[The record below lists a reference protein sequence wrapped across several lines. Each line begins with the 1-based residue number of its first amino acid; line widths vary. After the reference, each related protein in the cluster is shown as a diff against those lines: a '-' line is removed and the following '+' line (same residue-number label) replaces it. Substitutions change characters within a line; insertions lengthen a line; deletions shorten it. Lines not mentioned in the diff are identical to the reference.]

1 MLSHFRRNVHP
12 YGHHSQSSAHQ
23 RYSPYQQ
30 SQKAS
35 YYGARQGGGGG
46 MGGQASG
53 GGQGG
58 GQSSVGP
65 DFQLFELVQREE
77 MYMPSLG
84 QAALRQT
91 HVEFLSLIRLTDYR
105 KQYDTLTVSP

>member
-12 YGHHSQSSAHQ
+12 YGHYSQSNAHQ
-23 RYSPYQQ
+23 RYSPYAQAA
-30 SQKAS
+30 KAS

-53 GGQGG
+53 SGLGG
-58 GQSSVGP
+58 GQSSIGP

-84 QAALRQT
+84 QATLRQT
-91 HVEFLSLIRLTDYR
+91 HVEFLSLIRLTDYH
-105 KQYDTLTVSP
+105 KQCDTLTVSP

>member
-12 YGHHSQSSAHQ
+12 YGHYSQSNAHQ

-30 SQKAS
+30 SAKAS

-46 MGGQASG
+46 MGSQVSG
-53 GGQGG
+53 SGPGGS
-58 GQSSVGP
+58 QSSVGP

-84 QAALRQT
+84 QAALR
-91 HVEFLSLIRLTDYR
+91 
-105 KQYDTLTVSP
+105 

>member
-1 MLSHFRRNVHP
+1 
-12 YGHHSQSSAHQ
+12 
-23 RYSPYQQ
+23 
-30 SQKAS
+30 
-35 YYGARQGGGGG
+35 

-58 GQSSVGP
+58 SQSSVGP
-65 DFQLFELVQREE
+65 DFALFELVQREE
-77 MYMPSLG
+77 LFEPSLG
-84 QAALRQT
+84 QVALRQA